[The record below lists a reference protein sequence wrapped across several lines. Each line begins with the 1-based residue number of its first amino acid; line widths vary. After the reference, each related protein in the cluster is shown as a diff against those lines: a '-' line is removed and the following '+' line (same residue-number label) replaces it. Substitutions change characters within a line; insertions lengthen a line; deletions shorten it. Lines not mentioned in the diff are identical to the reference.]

1 MLGVW
6 LLPATTMKMRREH
19 LVPLSTQALDVLR
32 KMKER
37 SRGSVYVFAADH
49 RLDRYI
55 SENAVLALIARMG
68 YRHTMTGHGFRSIAS
83 TWGNEHGYN
92 RDYIEMQLAHSDDDD
107 IRGAYNNALYLEP
120 RRKMLAEFADWIMPG
135 YATAKSTDSL

>member
-6 LLPATTMKMRREH
+6 LIPATTMKMRREH

-68 YRHTMTGHGFRSIAS
+68 YKGLLTGHGFRSIGS
-83 TWGNEHGYN
+83 TWGNENGYN
-92 RDYIEMQLAHSDDDD
+92 SDHIEMQLAHDSDDD
-107 IRGAYNNALYLEP
+107 IRGAYNNAKYLD
-120 RRKMLAEFADWIMPG
+120 RRRDMMQNYADWLDMRIQIVHP
-135 YATAKSTDSL
+135 T

>member
-6 LLPATTMKMRREH
+6 LTPATTMKMRREH
-19 LVPLSTQALDVLR
+19 LVPLSTQALEVLR

-68 YRHTMTGHGFRSIAS
+68 YRHTTTAS
-83 TWGNEHGYN
+83 GAFSPCFAFPNFGYPRIN
-92 RDYIEMQLAHSDDDD
+92 RISFPM
-107 IRGAYNNALYLEP
+107 
-120 RRKMLAEFADWIMPG
+120 M
-135 YATAKSTDSL
+135 